1 MRGADLV
8 AQSLKAGGIHTVFAL
23 SGNQIMPIFDACID
37 TKIMLHHVRHEAAA
51 TYMADC
57 WAQLTG
63 KGGVAL
69 VTAAPGFANAL
80 SPLYSARFA
89 ESPVVLLSGDSP
101 ITADGSGAFQE
112 LDQTSAS
119 RPFTKLSFRSQR
131 AADLGQDIARAIRVA
146 QSGRAGPVHLA
157 LPFDLL
163 NAEIKS
169 TSLPGVDSFLSE
181 HPSLSSEV
189 IDKMRNTIAE
199 AKTPLILTGPRLNV
213 TRSKNILENLA
224 NALDAPVVSMESPR
238 GLNDPSLG
246 DFVEQVPNADLIL
259 SLGKR
264 FDFTTGFGKPP
275 TMSENAKFIVVDAEE
290 TELERARR
298 SLGTRL
304 INTHLADP
312 VEIAKFLATTGKVGS
327 IRTSWRTGV
336 ANSIKARPR
345 EPSGSAGPMRPAF
358 LCSEVQKIIDRA
370 DDPILIIDGGEFGQ
384 WAQACLSSATRV
396 INGPGG
402 AIGGGLCYAYAA
414 KIARP
419 EATVIALMG
428 DGTAGFHFS
437 EFETASR
444 YGANFIAIIGNDS
457 KWNAEYQIQLRDYGE
472 QRLYG
477 CELNPTRYEQAAQG
491 FGCHGE
497 HVTNSADIKKALERA
512 QASGLPACIN
522 VEITGLPA
530 PSGSGH

>member
-8 AQSLKAGGIHTVFAL
+8 AQSLKRSGTKTIFAL

-37 TKIMLHHVRHEAAA
+37 VEITLHHVRHEAAT

-63 KGGVAL
+63 KVGVAL

-80 SPLYSARFA
+80 SPLYSAHLA

-101 ITADGSGAFQE
+101 IAADGSGAFQE

-131 AADLGQDIARAIRVA
+131 AADLGKDIARAIRVA
-146 QSGRAGPVHLA
+146 QSGRPGPVHLA

-163 NAEIKS
+163 NAD
-169 TSLPGVDSFLSE
+169 TDNASLPELGSFLPE
-181 HPSLSSEV
+181 HPLTGPKLVDALASA
-189 IDKMRNTIAE
+189 IAD
-199 AKTPLILTGPRLNV
+199 AKTPLVLTGPRLSA
-213 TRSKNILENLA
+213 TRSKGLLEKLA
-224 NALDAPVVSMESPR
+224 DALDAPVISMESPR
-238 GLNDPSLG
+238 GLNDPSIG
-246 DFVEQVPNADLIL
+246 DFAQQVPNADLIV

-275 TMSENAKFIVVDAEE
+275 AMNENAQFIVVDAEE
-290 TELERARR
+290 NELERARR
-298 SLGTRL
+298 ALGPRL
-304 INTHLADP
+304 IATHFADP
-312 VEIAKFLATTGKVGS
+312 ATTAELLAATGKAGS
-327 IRTSWRTGV
+327 TRTTWRTDV
-336 ANSIKARPR
+336 ASAIAARPT
-345 EPSGSAGPMRPAF
+345 EPSNTVRPMRPVT
-358 LCSEVQKIIDRA
+358 LCAEIQKVINAA
-370 DDPILIIDGGEFGQ
+370 DDPILVVDGGEFGQ
-384 WAQACLSSATRV
+384 WAQACLSAPTRV

-402 AIGGGLCYAYAA
+402 AIGGGLCYAFAA

-428 DGTAGFHFS
+428 DGTAGFHFA

-444 YGANFIAIIGNDS
+444 YGTNFIAVIGNDA

-477 CELNPTRYEQAAQG
+477 CELNPTRYDQAAQG
-491 FGCHGE
+491 LGCHGE
-497 HVTNSADIKKALERA
+497 HVMDPAALSEALKRA
-512 QASGLPACIN
+512 QASELPACIN
-522 VEITGLPA
+522 VEIEGLPA